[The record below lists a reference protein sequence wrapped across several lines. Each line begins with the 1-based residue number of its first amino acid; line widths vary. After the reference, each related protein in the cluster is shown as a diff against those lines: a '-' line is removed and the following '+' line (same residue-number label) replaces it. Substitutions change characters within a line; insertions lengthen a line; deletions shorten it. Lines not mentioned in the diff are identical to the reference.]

1 MREALVLVRGIL
13 TLFTMTWP
21 LQAAEVKSSTAAA
34 SAPDVSSVYTAE
46 KLRDPFLKGG
56 ASGGA
61 PVSAPSKEFTAE
73 DFNIHNLFLKGIM
86 KDADADYALLVDR
99 GFGTSF
105 ILRKGRLYDLKNK
118 PVPGVSGTIDIKAKR
133 VNVMTADKDVQVL
146 RLGEKEEPE

>member
-1 MREALVLVRGIL
+1 MG
-13 TLFTMTWP
+13 LFVSLLAFFGATGH
-21 LQAAEVKSSTAAA
+21 LGAAEVKTSTAAA
-34 SAPDVSSVYTAE
+34 STLPEVSSIYTVE

-61 PVSAPSKEFTAE
+61 LVSVAAKEFTVE

-99 GFGTSF
+99 EFGISF
-105 ILRKGRLYDLKNK
+105 ILRKGRIYDLKNK